1 MLGGLLD
8 PSSLTGEGY
17 QEENGLL
24 CQTGNSIFL
33 VNGSNNVG
41 QAWCPVHP
49 MCLID
54 AG

>member
-8 PSSLTGEGY
+8 PSSLTGAGY

-24 CQTGNSIFL
+24 CQIGNSNFL
-33 VNGSNNVG
+33 VNGSNNEG
-41 QAWCPVHP
+41 KTWCPMNP